1 MKISF
6 PTPHTPHPTP
16 HFLASV
22 LPLCSSIGL
31 ALLPVSGVAQSL
43 RPTDSQLAPLSQAP
57 QVPPQPATPQTAIPQ
72 ITVPQVAAEG
82 YQLGV
87 GDRVK
92 IDIFSVPEYSGE
104 YQVLPDGS
112 LNLPEIGAVPVQ
124 GKTLKEASRAI
135 STRFE
140 PYLTRPVVTISLLAA
155 RPVTITISGEV
166 SRPGSYTVPAVSPTS
181 DPNAGVPIV
190 TRIIQLAGGTT
201 QSADIR
207 RIQVRR
213 PRPGNGSAD
222 EIISVDL
229 WQLIQAGNSRQD
241 LPLRDGDSIVI
252 PATTAT
258 NLNEA
263 QQLASTSFA
272 ASNSKPLRVA
282 IVGEVNRPGPHLL
295 TEDPKTQT
303 GVNPG
308 VNNDVKQ
315 QVPTVTRAIQVAGG
329 ITQSADIRKIQVRRL
344 TKAGSEQ
351 VIDVDFWKL
360 LQAGDMRQDLP
371 LQDGDTVV
379 IPTAQNLTP
388 EDATALASA
397 SFAPDKIS
405 VYVVGEVGRPGA
417 VQVPPNTPLNQAILA
432 AGGFNNRAK
441 KGSVNFIRLNPN
453 GTVTQRSI
461 PIDFSQGISE
471 ANNPALRNNDTIVV
485 GRSTLAGI
493 TDTLGSVVSPIGGL
507 FAIFSILGL

>member
-1 MKISF
+1 MQPLWSTVRSPKGLF
-6 PTPHTPHPTP
+6 Q
-16 HFLASV
+16 ASSLTLCTLGGLV
-22 LPLCSSIGL
+22 LF
-31 ALLPVSGVAQSL
+31 PVSGSAQSL
-43 RPTDSQLAPLSQAP
+43 NPLTNPQVGVPNLAAP
-57 QVPPQPATPQTAIPQ
+57 QPTIPQ
-72 ITVPQVAAEG
+72 VSEDG
-82 YQLGV
+82 YRLGV
-87 GDRVK
+87 GDRLKV
-92 IDIFSVPEYSGE
+92 DIFSVPEYSGE
-104 YQVLPDGS
+104 YQVLQDGT
-112 LNLPEIGAVPVQ
+112 LNLPQVGAVPVQ
-124 GKTLKEASRAI
+124 GKTLKQASSAI
-135 STRFE
+135 AAKFD
-140 PYLTRPVVTISLLAA
+140 PYLTRPIITVSLLAA

-166 SRPGSYTVPAVSPTS
+166 SRPGSYTVPAVSPTT
-181 DPNAGVPIV
+181 DPSAGVPIV
-190 TRIIQLAGGTT
+190 TRVIQLAGGTT
-201 QSADIR
+201 QAADIR
-207 RIQVRR
+207 RVQVRR
-213 PRPGNGSAD
+213 PRSGNGSTD
-222 EIISVDL
+222 EVITVDL
-229 WQLIQAGNSRQD
+229 WQLVQAGNARQD

-252 PATTAT
+252 PATTAV

-272 ASNSKPLRVA
+272 ASQSRPLRVA
-282 IVGEVNRPGPHLL
+282 IVGEVNRPGPHIL
-295 TEDPKTQT
+295 TEETREQT
-303 GVNPG
+303 GVSSNSG
-308 VNNDVKQ
+308 Q
-315 QVPTVTRAIQVAGG
+315 QIPTVTRAIQVAGG
-329 ITQSADIRKIQVRRL
+329 ITQSADIRNIQVRRF

-379 IPTAQNLTP
+379 IPTAKNMTP

-405 VYVVGEVGRPGA
+405 VYVVGEVGRPGT

-441 KGSVNFIRLNPN
+441 KGAVTFIRLNPN

-461 PIDFSQGISE
+461 PVDFSKGINE

>member
-1 MKISF
+1 MQQLWFSKGLFQTGSL
-6 PTPHTPHPTP
+6 TLLTLVG
-16 HFLASV
+16 LAV
-22 LPLCSSIGL
+22 LPG
-31 ALLPVSGVAQSL
+31 SGVAQS
-43 RPTDSQLAPLSQAP
+43 PPPLPANRSIAQPVP
-57 QVPPQPATPQTAIPQ
+57 QPVVPQPA
-72 ITVPQVAAEG
+72 VPQPMAEDG

-92 IDIFSVPEYSGE
+92 VDIFNVPEYSGE
-104 YQVLPDGS
+104 YQVLQDGT
-112 LNLPEIGAVPVQ
+112 LNLPQVGAVPVQ
-124 GKTLKEASRAI
+124 GRTLKQASRAI
-135 STRFE
+135 AAKFD
-140 PYLTRPVVTISLLAA
+140 PYLTRPIITISLLAA

-166 SRPGSYTVPAVSPTS
+166 NRPGSYTVPAVSPTG
-181 DPNAGVPIV
+181 DPGAGVPIV
-190 TRIIQLAGGTT
+190 TKVIQLAGGTT

-207 RIQVRR
+207 RVQVRR

-222 EIISVDL
+222 ELITVDL
-229 WQLIQAGNSRQD
+229 WQLIQSGNSRQD
-241 LPLRDGDSIVI
+241 LPLRDGDSVVI
-252 PATTAT
+252 PATTAI

-272 ASNSKPLRVA
+272 ASNNRPMRVA
-282 IVGEVNRPGPHLL
+282 IVGEVNRPGPHIL
-295 TEDPKTQT
+295 TEETKEQT
-303 GVNPG
+303 GVSSNSG
-308 VNNDVKQ
+308 Q
-315 QVPTVTRAIQVAGG
+315 QIPTVTRAIQVAGG
-329 ITQSADIRKIQVRRL
+329 ITQSADIRNIQVRRL
-344 TKAGSEQ
+344 TKAGAEQ
-351 VIDVDFWKL
+351 VIAVDFWQL

-379 IPTAQNLTP
+379 IPLAKTITP
-388 EDATALASA
+388 GDATELASA

-405 VYVVGEVGRPGA
+405 VYVVGEVGRPGI

-461 PIDFSQGISE
+461 PVDFSKGISE
-471 ANNPALRNNDTIVV
+471 ANNPPLRSNDTIVV